1 MRALIID
8 LIQDTDTGQLTLSQE
23 FPYTADGTALYVK
36 NLRKIYVDVMT
47 TNRVG
52 FIPTLD
58 NNSINTLTNAIRVYW
73 ATEAKVSESYEDIV
87 SNLIGIKDAT
97 AVRALGYPN
106 RRCSASTEFVD
117 NILVTTLEYEFTKII

>member
-8 LIQDTDTGQLTLSQE
+8 LIQETDTGQLTLSQE
-23 FPYTADGTALYVK
+23 FPYQADATPLYVK

-58 NNSINTLTNAIRVYW
+58 NNSINTLTNTIRVYW
-73 ATEAKVSESYEDIV
+73 ATEAKVSDSYEDIV

-97 AVRALGYPN
+97 AVRALGYQN
-106 RRCSASTEFVD
+106 RNCSAVTEYVD

>member
-8 LIQDTDTGQLTLSQE
+8 LIQDTDTGVLTLSQE
-23 FPYTADGTALYVK
+23 FPYQADATPLYVK

-58 NNSINTLTNAIRVYW
+58 NNSINTLTNSIRVYW

-87 SNLIGIKDAT
+87 SNLIGIKDA
-97 AVRALGYPN
+97 ADIRALGYQN